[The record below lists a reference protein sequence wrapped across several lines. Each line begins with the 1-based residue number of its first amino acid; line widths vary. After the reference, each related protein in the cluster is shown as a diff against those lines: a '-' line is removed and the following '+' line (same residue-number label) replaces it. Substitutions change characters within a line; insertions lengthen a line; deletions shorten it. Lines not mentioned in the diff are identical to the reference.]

1 MTMKIVTPCFNW
13 PSLAPCS
20 CYHAVGQCSVVET
33 ANAICYHVQLTL
45 QQFLVKREGTTV
57 IWEAL

>member
-1 MTMKIVTPCFNW
+1 MKIVTPCFNW

-33 ANAICYHVQLTL
+33 ANATCNHVQLTL
-45 QQFLVKREGTTV
+45 QQFLVKERE
-57 IWEAL
+57 LQ